1 MQLNTNTLLSESIAV
16 IERVLEEKERAIVAI
31 DGRCAAGKTTLA
43 RELEEHFLCNTI
55 HMDEFF
61 LRPQQRTAERLA
73 QPGGNIDHERF
84 LSDVLLMLKK
94 GLPFAYHPFDCHTMS
109 LQTPIS
115 LIPTNLTIVEGSY
128 SCHSALW
135 DYYDLHI
142 FLDIDEDLQ
151 RQRILA
157 RNGEDGL
164 AAFNAR
170 WIPME
175 EQYFNA
181 FDLRSRCEVYLKSK

>member
-1 MQLNTNTLLSESIAV
+1 LALHTLLSEAIAV
-16 IERVLEEKERAIVAI
+16 IERLLADKERAIVAI

-43 RELEEHFLCNTI
+43 RELEEYFLCNTV

-61 LRPQQRTAERLA
+61 LRPQQRTEERLA

-84 LSDVLLMLKK
+84 LTDVLLMLKK
-94 GLPFAYHPFDCHTMS
+94 GLPFAYRPFDCHTMS
-109 LQTPIS
+109 LQKGIS

-175 EQYFNA
+175 ERYFDA

>member
-1 MQLNTNTLLSESIAV
+1 MHTLLSEAIAV
-16 IERVLEEKERAIVAI
+16 IERLLADKERAIVAI

-43 RELEEHFLCNTI
+43 RELEEYFLCNTV

-84 LSDVLLMLKK
+84 LTDVLLMLKK
-94 GLPFAYHPFDCHTMS
+94 GLPFAYRPFDCHTMS
-109 LQTPIS
+109 LQKGIS

-164 AAFNAR
+164 AAFNTR

-175 EQYFNA
+175 ERYFDA
-181 FDLRSRCEVYLKSK
+181 FDLRSRCEVYLKSE